1 MGDDNPMLEAQ
12 GDMIELEIA
21 YYKEE
26 SIKMILIYSMVLLS
40 LELLGYVF
48 YEQLYIIVEDL
59 KFQLFYFMGR
69 GQMLF
74 VEVDSVE
81 KNCKVI
87 VDLEKV
93 IEIAPL
99 INGGCALFFSKD
111 PMIDPARLAMNVK
124 NGYDEFKQ
132 FVVQT
137 VSVSDITKRIESLKQ
152 FSGSVDEVAKKKP
165 GRPAKVAETI

>member
-69 GQMLF
+69 G
-74 VEVDSVE
+74 
-81 KNCKVI
+81 
-87 VDLEKV
+87 
-93 IEIAPL
+93 
-99 INGGCALFFSKD
+99 
-111 PMIDPARLAMNVK
+111 
-124 NGYDEFKQ
+124 
-132 FVVQT
+132 
-137 VSVSDITKRIESLKQ
+137 
-152 FSGSVDEVAKKKP
+152 
-165 GRPAKVAETI
+165 

>member
-1 MGDDNPMLEAQ
+1 
-12 GDMIELEIA
+12 
-21 YYKEE
+21 
-26 SIKMILIYSMVLLS
+26 
-40 LELLGYVF
+40 
-48 YEQLYIIVEDL
+48 
-59 KFQLFYFMGR
+59 
-69 GQMLF
+69 MLF

-81 KNCKVI
+81 KNCKVV

-152 FSGSVDEVAKKKP
+152 FSGSVDESWYTSIYCKCFP
-165 GRPAKVAETI
+165 TIETLTSCQTDV